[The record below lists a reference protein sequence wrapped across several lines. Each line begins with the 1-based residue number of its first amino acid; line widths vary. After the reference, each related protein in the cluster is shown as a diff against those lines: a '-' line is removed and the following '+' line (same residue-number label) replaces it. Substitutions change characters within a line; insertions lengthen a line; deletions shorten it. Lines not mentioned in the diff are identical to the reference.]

1 MMRKPRRTRSVDV
14 AGTGID
20 CDFQQI
26 GFVAAD
32 GFGERHGQIL
42 VLFDALAFAAKAG
55 GQLDEVDTG
64 QLGARGSH
72 DREGTSV
79 WTWRP

>member
-55 GQLDEVDTG
+55 PTLTG
-64 QLGARGSH
+64 
-72 DREGTSV
+72 
-79 WTWRP
+79 W